1 MNREFQIGGVVK
13 ALVLVVAV
21 AAAVFSAWACADM
34 QMLHAAVGT
43 IALLIVLSPFL
54 ILRTYDLFSPW
65 SFVIIAI
72 AVLATPQAIC
82 TSFDFPDRDT
92 VSRMMLLGQEPSYFI
107 YPSCIFLLALGCLTI
122 GYFGLVKD
130 EVKPGVVVSRAMHSR
145 NTIIVLGAVIML
157 SAFSTVLF
165 VRVTGG
171 FESEK
176 ISSKRTTIETLDV
189 AGSETKQYGHIRQL
203 SKLSAAAFLVM
214 YSFVL
219 CREDRSSLFSKA
231 ALIFAFLA
239 AIALPFYASSRSQV
253 LWVVIG
259 ALGVNYYLAKGNFWF
274 KCGMVAAS
282 GLLLF
287 LVMSVLRNTDT
298 DEALESVTLVSS
310 FEKVILNRNGP
321 GLSKTS
327 HIINHIPDTLDYQ
340 YGKTF
345 ANWLLA
351 PVPRAIY
358 ADKPMITTGPIIGT
372 EIYNTRVS
380 GVPPGFIAELYWNF
394 YIPGVI
400 FGMLFMGVLLKR
412 LHLLFRNMQGQRE
425 IVVPVYLF
433 AVIPIAFT
441 VLGNSLGFGT
451 MMRFVDFVTIAV
463 IVFFCSNAVATVP
476 NAMPQVP
483 ATAPSNI

>member
-253 LWVVIG
+253 C
-259 ALGVNYYLAKGNFWF
+259 FW
-274 KCGMVAAS
+274 
-282 GLLLF
+282 
-287 LVMSVLRNTDT
+287 
-298 DEALESVTLVSS
+298 
-310 FEKVILNRNGP
+310 
-321 GLSKTS
+321 
-327 HIINHIPDTLDYQ
+327 
-340 YGKTF
+340 
-345 ANWLLA
+345 
-351 PVPRAIY
+351 
-358 ADKPMITTGPIIGT
+358 
-372 EIYNTRVS
+372 
-380 GVPPGFIAELYWNF
+380 
-394 YIPGVI
+394 
-400 FGMLFMGVLLKR
+400 
-412 LHLLFRNMQGQRE
+412 
-425 IVVPVYLF
+425 
-433 AVIPIAFT
+433 
-441 VLGNSLGFGT
+441 
-451 MMRFVDFVTIAV
+451 
-463 IVFFCSNAVATVP
+463 
-476 NAMPQVP
+476 
-483 ATAPSNI
+483 